1 MKFIDF
7 INSLFYRTFNNLS
20 SCRSLLKRANEYTKE
35 NIEVI
40 YRYQIDFERN
50 YGNVEDLEKTEE
62 KLTNFL
68 LKREEEEGKL
78 KAIKEN
84 KTGLK
89 TKFDNKKRKHEEI
102 GGDNNEELGVT
113 KKQKI
118 EKKEAHHPQFKDTK
132 YFYNKFVFS
141 LIFFFINF

>member
-1 MKFIDF
+1 ML
-7 INSLFYRTFNNLS
+7 NLSSLYHFFLFFKNLVKLYFYRTFNNLS

-62 KLTNFL
+62 KLTSFL
-68 LKREEEEGKL
+68 LKREEEEGKM

-84 KTGLK
+84 NNKGLK

-102 GGDNNEELGVT
+102 AGDNEEPGVT

-118 EKKEAHHPQFKDTK
+118 EKKETHHPQFKDTK
-132 YFYNKFVFS
+132 YF
-141 LIFFFINF
+141 LFFY